1 MEQKMNEKEILLQSV
16 KDFLTLKMLKY
27 ALLPFIM
34 SLIIMYI
41 IFFVIAGIGVE
52 QLGTLNI
59 ESSQTTIEN
68 GIPHTETLQAELEGS
83 SIIKF
88 LMSYTLTSW
97 LATFLIYAV
106 GGFLTIYLSI
116 FVAIIII
123 GFLTPFVLKELQK
136 RDYMDIE
143 MIGYSN
149 IFSSIFL
156 ALKWGAIMI
165 FLFFL
170 FIPLYFIPLL
180 NIIALNM
187 PLYYFFHKML
197 TFDISSNICTKEEA
211 KQIAFFNKNNL
222 RIKTLL
228 LYLIS
233 LVPFAIFFG
242 AIFFVIYLGHT
253 YFLEVRKIRAS

>member
-1 MEQKMNEKEILLQSV
+1 MNEKEILLQSV

-59 ESSQTTIEN
+59 ESSQTTIQN

>member
-59 ESSQTTIEN
+59 ESSQTTIQN